1 MYEPN
6 KGDCILRGQGEGPS
20 HDELHS
26 LDELPVLWIG
36 RCEGS
41 GNAAEVKVLRGRRV
55 GRVRGSKGIFYN
67 VHVTQ
72 LLVAQGR
79 TEVTHTHT
87 HLQRHAPVQ
96 SLPTQRR
103 RSHWD

>member
-55 GRVRGSKGIFYN
+55 GRVRGGKGIFDN

-87 HLQRHAPVQ
+87 HTLAKTRTCPISAD
-96 SLPTQRR
+96 TAA
-103 RSHWD
+103 

>member
-1 MYEPN
+1 MYVPN

-41 GNAAEVKVLRGRRV
+41 GNTAEVKVLKGGGRR
-55 GRVRGSKGIFYN
+55 RVRGGKGGFDN

-72 LLVAQGR
+72 LLAAQGR
-79 TEVTHTHT
+79 TEIKHTHT
-87 HLQRHAPVQ
+87 LAK
-96 SLPTQRR
+96 RR
-103 RSHWD
+103 TCPISADTAA